1 MGSVVVSIH
10 PINFSQ
16 FETIPGSQT
25 GQKKQKYL
33 KVPTTF
39 MSILISYIGPLKKD
53 LRLIDDTTNLP
64 QNLTPTLPPHWWKEL
79 TIWTL
84 KPRDFACMRGVGCCE
99 WAVVS
104 DGIDSGDIDGEISNQ
119 IS

>member
-1 MGSVVVSIH
+1 MGSVVASIH
-10 PINFSQ
+10 PINFGQ
-16 FETIPGSQT
+16 FETTIP

-64 QNLTPTLPPHWWKEL
+64 QNLTPTLPPHW
-79 TIWTL
+79 
-84 KPRDFACMRGVGCCE
+84 
-99 WAVVS
+99 
-104 DGIDSGDIDGEISNQ
+104 
-119 IS
+119 